1 MEIKPRKILKSG
13 DYLLIGVIGFAFFC
27 SILFFQWISEEGTFV
42 SISVDGNLLYRLPLN
57 RDKSITVA
65 GPIGQTTILIQNR
78 HVWIEE
84 APCPH
89 KICMRMGKIRFAK
102 ETIVCI
108 PNRLLIR
115 IEGGSYLDIDGV
127 TM

>member
-1 MEIKPRKILKSG
+1 MGIELRNMMKSG
-13 DYLLIGVIGFAFFC
+13 DYILIGVIGFAFFC
-27 SILFFQWISEEGTFV
+27 SVFFVQRIAEEGMLV
-42 SISVDGNLLYRLPLN
+42 SVSVDGNLLYRLPIN
-57 RDKSITVA
+57 TDKSVTID
-65 GPIGQTTILIQNR
+65 GPIGRTTIVIQNR
-78 HVWIEE
+78 NVWIVD

-89 KICMRMGKIRFAK
+89 KTCMRMGKIRFGR

-115 IEGGSYLDIDGV
+115 IEGGSDLDIDGV